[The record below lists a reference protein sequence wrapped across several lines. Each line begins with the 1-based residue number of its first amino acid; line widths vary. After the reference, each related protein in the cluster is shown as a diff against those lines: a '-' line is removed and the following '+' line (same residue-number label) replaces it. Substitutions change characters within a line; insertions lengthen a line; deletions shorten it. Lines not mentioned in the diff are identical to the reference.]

1 MPFGKISIKSRSLY
15 VGELFSLSFF
25 DAFLLNVEP
34 KNKVVWYCFNG
45 LGLGFYLSNRI
56 LGPFLLVE
64 VGGYS

>member
-34 KNKVVWYCFNG
+34 KNMVLGSFHG
-45 LGLGFYLSNRI
+45 LGLGLYLSNRI